1 MNRFVTPALPCL
13 ATASVQA
20 TPFSR
25 VAGMIAPAC

>member
-1 MNRFVTPALPCL
+1 MNRFVTTALPCL

-25 VAGMIAPAC
+25 VTGMIAPAC